1 MLSRFV
7 QISFLF
13 SIFFPEDEVLD
24 QQFKLRQRSVGGLIL
39 KIFQSSLKLFFSRS
53 QHNSASKILS
63 SPPLTYALS
72 PTPLFFFFL
81 NKKTS

>member
-13 SIFFPEDEVLD
+13 SLFFPEDEVLD

-39 KIFQSSLKLFFSRS
+39 KIFQSSLKLFFPDHSTV
-53 QHNSASKILS
+53 
-63 SPPLTYALS
+63 PL
-72 PTPLFFFFL
+72 PKFFHHHL
-81 NKKTS
+81 LLMH